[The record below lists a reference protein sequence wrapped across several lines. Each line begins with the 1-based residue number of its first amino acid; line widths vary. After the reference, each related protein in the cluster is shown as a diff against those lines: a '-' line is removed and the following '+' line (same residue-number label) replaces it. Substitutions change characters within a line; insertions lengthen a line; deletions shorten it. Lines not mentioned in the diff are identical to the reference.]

1 MTPYDKGYNV
11 GLTAILFG
19 QSPLNVP
26 SCPFPEGTSACK
38 AYRRGVRDGMRGF
51 GH

>member
-11 GLTAILFG
+11 GLAAVFFGPGLTKIL
-19 QSPLNVP
+19 

-51 GH
+51 GR